1 MTATWKYD
9 RHMSGGRRQS
19 SPKVMGRSKQHL
31 APTRYGG
38 PLRPGTC
45 SPRNTDKRLDTWTH
59 RHETMAQ
66 RTQGRQ
72 QAVCGRPPHS
82 TEGQHPPLNHD
93 GLYYLHG
100 NAQPPQG
107 FVGYSD
113 WKESQIDTLTLQ
125 ALESWIITSLNTIL
139 WNDVKQ
145 TKSLINHELSPWIS
159 LLNYNTR
166 LMPLF
171 WTKLGHPFFY
181 RYWRL
186 FDLSATQVKHST
198 SGNSCP

>member
-1 MTATWKYD
+1 MKIWPTHEWREAAVIAQGHGKVEATPGTD
-9 RHMSGGRRQS
+9 
-19 SPKVMGRSKQHL
+19 
-31 APTRYGG
+31 
-38 PLRPGTC
+38 PLRRSTTPWYLL
-45 SPRNTDKRLDTWTH
+45 PRNTDKRLDTWTH